1 MGQRRLPAHHF
12 RLAATPEEAIIWF
25 GNGQERVISG
35 YRRPSFCRLTS
46 TERSLDSS
54 RLRQE
59 LVMPETTNQDYHAT
73 RAVNSRRMAK
83 TAASA
88 PIAAIHNEL
97 AQHHEDLAHPESV
110 EEESG
115 PNKSI

>member
-1 MGQRRLPAHHF
+1 M
-12 RLAATPEEAIIWF
+12 
-25 GNGQERVISG
+25 S
-35 YRRPSFCRLTS
+35 
-46 TERSLDSS
+46 
-54 RLRQE
+54 
-59 LVMPETTNQDYHAT
+59 ETTNQDYHAT

-97 AQHHEDLAHPESV
+97 AEHHEELAQADSR

-115 PNKSI
+115 ANKSI